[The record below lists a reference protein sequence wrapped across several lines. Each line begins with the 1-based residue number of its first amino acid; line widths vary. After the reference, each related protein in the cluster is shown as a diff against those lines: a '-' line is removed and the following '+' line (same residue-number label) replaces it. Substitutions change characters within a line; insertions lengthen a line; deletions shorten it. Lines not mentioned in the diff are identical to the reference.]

1 MTTFLL
7 IVGAFF
13 LGYVAGA
20 IRIAKRL
27 NPLIPTECCT
37 ESFVPHHE
45 ESSVETLK
53 RASETLQTH
62 AASMRGVVK

>member
-1 MTTFLL
+1 MTTTLL
-7 IVGAFF
+7 VIGAFV

-27 NPLIPTECCT
+27 NPLVNPEVCET
-37 ESFVPHHE
+37 FVPHHE

-53 RASETLQTH
+53 RVSETLQTH
-62 AASMRGVVK
+62 AASMRGVTK

>member
-1 MTTFLL
+1 MTTVLL
-7 IVGAFF
+7 IIGAFF

-27 NPLIPTECCT
+27 NPLIAPEVT